1 MIKYFIIV
9 ILFFVSPGIL
19 ADKPLSIVTVNY
31 PLAYFAERI
40 AGKHA
45 IVVFPISKDIDPAFW
60 EPDINTVIQYQK
72 ADLIILN
79 GANYAQ
85 WINKVSLPPSKM
97 VNTSSAFRDQYIQAA
112 GTVTHQHGPAG
123 EHLHAGIAFTTWL
136 DLQQATQQANSI
148 KKALVKIRPEF
159 TKTFDLNYSAL
170 EKELLAIDHEFQ
182 LLFSKIPSQP
192 LIASH
197 PVYQYLARRYNLN
210 LKNVHWEPN
219 EMPENSEWEYFSS
232 ILREHPARWMIW
244 EAEPAAEII
253 DRLKEFGVNTIVF
266 NPCSNYPEEGDFMEV
281 MLKNKSVLE
290 QLDK

>member
-1 MIKYFIIV
+1 MIRYFIFV
-9 ILFFVSPGIL
+9 ILSFVSTVVL
-19 ADKPLSIVTVNY
+19 ADKPLRIVTVNY

-45 IVVFPISKDIDPAFW
+45 DVVFPVSKDVDPAFW
-60 EPDINTVIQYQK
+60 DPDINTVIQYQK

-97 VNTSSAFRDQYIQAA
+97 VNTSSAFRDQYIHAA
-112 GTVTHQHGPAG
+112 ATVTHQHGPAG

-148 KKALVKIRPEF
+148 KKTLVKKRPEF
-159 TKTFDLNYSAL
+159 TKTFELNFSAL

-182 LLFSKIPSQP
+182 LIFSKISGQP

-219 EMPENSEWEYFSS
+219 KMPENSEWEGFSS
-232 ILREHPARWMIW
+232 ILQMHPARWMIW
-244 EAEPAAEII
+244 EAEPAVAII

-266 NPCSNYPEEGDFMEV
+266 NPCSNYPQEGDFIEV

-290 QLDK
+290 QLVK